1 MKIIIQDLTD
11 VVARITEAHIEMMI
25 GDKDYEKFMNMDKAK
40 QLKYLL
46 SNGEFIVDEYK
57 VDSCRQCGDIIVE

>member
-11 VVARITEAHIEMMI
+11 VVASITEAHIEMMI
-25 GDKDYEKFMNMDKAK
+25 GDKDYYKLMNMDKAN

-46 SNGEFIVDEYK
+46 FNGEFIVDEYK

>member
-1 MKIIIQDLTD
+1 
-11 VVARITEAHIEMMI
+11 
-25 GDKDYEKFMNMDKAK
+25 MNMDKAK

>member
-11 VVARITEAHIEMMI
+11 VVASITEAHIEMMI
-25 GDKDYEKFMNMDKAK
+25 GDKDYEKFMNMDKAN

-57 VDSCRQCGDIIVE
+57 VVSCRQCGNIIVE

>member
-11 VVARITEAHIEMMI
+11 VVAHITEAHIEMII
-25 GDKDYEKFMNMDKAK
+25 GDKDYWKFINMDKAQ

-46 SNGEFIVDEYK
+46 SNGEFIVDDYK
-57 VDSCRQCGDIIVE
+57 VDSCKQNGNPIVQ

>member
-1 MKIIIQDLTD
+1 
-11 VVARITEAHIEMMI
+11 MMT
-25 GDKDYEKFMNMDKAK
+25 GDKDYEKFINIDKAK

-57 VDSCRQCGDIIVE
+57 VDNYGQCGNLLVQ

>member
-11 VVARITEAHIEMMI
+11 VVASITEANIEMMI
-25 GDKDYEKFMNMDKAK
+25 GDKDYQKFINMDKAK

-57 VDSCRQCGDIIVE
+57 VDSCRQCGNLLVQ